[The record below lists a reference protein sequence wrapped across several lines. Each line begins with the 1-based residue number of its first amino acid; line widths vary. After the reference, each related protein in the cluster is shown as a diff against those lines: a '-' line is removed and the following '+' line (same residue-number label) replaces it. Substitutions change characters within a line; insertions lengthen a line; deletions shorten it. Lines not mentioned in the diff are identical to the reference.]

1 MFFIFKLSDNG
12 VFPHS
17 LHLHSHTQVV
27 QPAGASRMVSVPQEA
42 VDLWQRANEDPRT
55 FNTAAELAA
64 LAARWQ
70 GRWPGPMARSAAACL
85 TVAGVREGLLEALDT
100 TLRRG
105 AGGTWQVRVPVR
117 CSVQQ
122 A

>member
-1 MFFIFKLSDNG
+1 
-12 VFPHS
+12 
-17 LHLHSHTQVV
+17 
-27 QPAGASRMVSVPQEA
+27 MVILPQEA
-42 VDLWQRANEDPRT
+42 ADLWQRTSEDPRA
-55 FNTAAELAA
+55 FDTAVELAA

-70 GRWPGPMARSAAACL
+70 GRWPGPVARSAAACL

-105 AGGTWQVRVPVR
+105 AGGTWQVRVPVSCLMR
-117 CSVQQ
+117 Q